1 MSRVRIA
8 LPAWKNLEIDLKIGM
23 NNLGVSLKIGIT
35 REKQVSG
42 FWATI
47 ESLSY

>member
-1 MSRVRIA
+1 
-8 LPAWKNLEIDLKIGM
+8 M
-23 NNLGVSLKIGIT
+23 NNLEVSLKIGIT

-47 ESLSY
+47 ESLSYCSRATKNNRL